1 MQICQ
6 IWRFLEKH
14 MTRTLQHSKK
24 KKSAVH
30 SLLVTKADLWA
41 AFSLSGMFTLVVM
54 LGLSVVP

>member
-1 MQICQ
+1 
-6 IWRFLEKH
+6 